1 MSIIIN
7 RKRFLLEKN
16 TFGGRTVNKFMEL
29 LGDKLMPLAAKLG
42 ENRYLT
48 TLRDAFMLAFPL
60 TMFGS
65 IAVVLMNLPF
75 WSDETKAVLQLY
87 LGNAQNATMSIMTV
101 FVVFGIG
108 YSLSKYYKV
117 EAIYGGAVALASFLI
132 LTPFFFNSAN
142 GELVTGAL
150 SLDRLGAKG
159 MFIGMITGFIAGEL
173 YRFFVQ
179 RDWTIKMPD
188 GVPPAV
194 AKSFA
199 ALIPAVLTLSIF
211 LVINIVVQF
220 FFNTNLHDVVY
231 TVIQKPLVGLGSGII
246 PTLIALFFVQVLW
259 FFGLHGQIIV
269 NSVMDPIWNTLM
281 LENLD
286 AYKAGSPLP
295 HIITK
300 PFMEVFTVGM
310 GGSGMTLAVV
320 IALAFLM
327 KSKQSKEIG
336 RLALGPG
343 IFNVNEP
350 VLFGMPIVLNA
361 TILIPWILAPL
372 IVTTLNYFVMAAGIV
387 PAPTGVSVPW
397 TVPIIING
405 ILATN
410 SWLGGALQV
419 VDFFIV
425 LIIWYPFLK
434 LVDRTNIAR
443 ESEAT
448 VK

>member
-1 MSIIIN
+1 MSIIIT
-7 RKRFLLEKN
+7 RKRFLYFLKMEDLL
-16 TFGGRTVNKFMEL
+16 VNKFMEM
-29 LGDKLMPLAAKLG
+29 LGNKLMPLAAKLG
-42 ENRYLT
+42 ENRYLSS
-48 TLRDAFMLAFPL
+48 LRDAFMLAFPL

-75 WSDETKAVLQLY
+75 WSDSTKEMLQLY

-108 YSLSKYYKV
+108 YSLSNYYKV

-132 LTPFFFNSAN
+132 LTPFFFNSAK
-142 GELVTGAL
+142 GELITGAL

-159 MFIGMITGFIAGEL
+159 MFIGMITAFIAAEC
-173 YRFFVQ
+173 YRFFV
-179 RDWTIKMPD
+179 RKNWTIKMPP

-199 ALIPAVLTLSIF
+199 ALIPAILTLTIF
-211 LVINIVVQF
+211 LTINIIVQAGF
-220 FFNTNLHDVVY
+220 DTNLHDVIY
-231 TVIQKPLVGLGSGII
+231 TVIQKPLVGLGSGIV
-246 PTLIALFFVQVLW
+246 PTLIALFFVQLLW

-281 LENLD
+281 LENLE
-286 AYKAGSPLP
+286 AYKAGNPLP

-320 IALAFLM
+320 ITLAFFM

-361 TILIPWILAPL
+361 TILIPWIVAPL
-372 IVTTLNYFVMAAGIV
+372 IVTLFNYFVMAAGIV
-387 PAPTGVSVPW
+387 PAPTGVAVPW
-397 TVPIIING
+397 TVPIVLNG

-410 SWLGGALQV
+410 SWLGGALQI

-425 LIIWYPFLK
+425 FVIWYPFLT
-434 LVDRTNIAR
+434 LVDRSNLAR
-443 ESEAT
+443 ESVAAEE
-448 VK
+448 